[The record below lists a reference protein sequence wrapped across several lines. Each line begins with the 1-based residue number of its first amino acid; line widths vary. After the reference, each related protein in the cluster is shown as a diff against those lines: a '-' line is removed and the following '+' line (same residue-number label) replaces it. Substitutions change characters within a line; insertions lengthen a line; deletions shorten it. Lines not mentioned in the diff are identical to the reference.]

1 MRFAFQNALCL
12 PILSRWA
19 VSTCGQQ
26 AGWQS
31 VRGLGGYRRELDSL
45 ACGRYCVGRRCSLLR
60 ATVFQTEMN
69 ASHAS

>member
-31 VRGLGGYRRELDSL
+31 VRGLGGYRRGGLSGL
-45 ACGRYCVGRRCSLLR
+45 WALLR
-60 ATVFQTEMN
+60 RQALQSTESN
-69 ASHAS
+69 RFPN